1 MNRFRKSL
9 RLASIV
15 LGSLLVILVGFIVFW
30 DTASPLT
37 TCASCHEIESSSDV
51 WAHSGHRSFTCKEC
65 HGSAFSNGFHSLTEK
80 AGMVVHHFSGTG
92 NTTVKLDEAQVVD
105 MLGNCKR
112 CHGMFFEG
120 TIHDL
125 LTPVSTKGPWVIKR
139 PEESV
144 RPVIPCLTCH
154 QLHRHGS
161 PAVSPDYSDPRM
173 IFYTASPDTFNV
185 LFYDRYENMH
195 IDVANQPP
203 VEIFDGIRVVD
214 ASTDPRQQLCI
225 RCHAPNAFHA
235 AGSSDDRSPRGVHEG
250 ISCLECHDAHS
261 NNPRNSCVNCHPAM
275 SDCGRDVTTMN
286 TTFADGKSP
295 HNIHF
300 VRCVDC
306 HTKGIPQKPS

>member
-1 MNRFRKSL
+1 
-9 RLASIV
+9 
-15 LGSLLVILVGFIVFW
+15 
-30 DTASPLT
+30 
-37 TCASCHEIESSSDV
+37 
-51 WAHSGHRSFTCKEC
+51 
-65 HGSAFSNGFHSLTEK
+65 
-80 AGMVVHHFSGTG
+80 MVVHHFSGTG

-105 MLGNCKR
+105 MLGNCKRCHGIEYAKWLSGGHSATYAAIFLNEKHNSKEQPNSDCLR

-235 AGSSDDRSPRGVHEG
+235 AGSSDDRTPRGVHEG